1 MTHSE
6 NITAIPHLPQAV
18 PVKQTENLLRSAQC
32 VVTTYLK
39 AGETMRL
46 GIFGGTFDPVHYGHL
61 LLAES
66 CREQLKLD
74 EIRFVPAAT
83 PPHKVDQPITDG
95 QSRAD
100 MLSLA
105 VSGYPEFVVDRRE
118 LKRKS
123 PSFTVDTLV
132 EFAAEFPA
140 AELYFLVGADSL
152 RDLLTWREPERITK
166 LATLVACNRPGLP
179 ELQKAQVVQW
189 VGPEIADRI
198 LTLQMAGTDISA
210 SEMRDRVRDG
220 RSLRFLTP
228 RAVETYVFEHGLYA
242 RKSE

>member
-1 MTHSE
+1 
-6 NITAIPHLPQAV
+6 
-18 PVKQTENLLRSAQC
+18 
-32 VVTTYLK
+32 
-39 AGETMRL
+39 MRL

-61 LLAES
+61 LLAET

-74 EIRFVPAAT
+74 EVRFVPAAT
-83 PPHKVDQPITDG
+83 PPHKLHHKISDG
-95 QSRAD
+95 EARAD

-118 LKRKS
+118 LKRKG
-123 PSFTVDTLV
+123 PSYTVDTLAEFAV
-132 EFAAEFPA
+132 EFPV
-140 AELYFLVGADSL
+140 AELYFLAGADSL
-152 RDLLTWREPERITK
+152 KDFLSWREPEHIIR

-179 ELQKAQVVQW
+179 KLQVEQVANW

-198 LTLQMAGTDISA
+198 LTLQMPGTEISG

-228 RAVETYVFEHGLYA
+228 RAVEAFVIEHGLYH
-242 RKSE
+242 RTEK